1 MPRVSQVVFAAGPVG
16 YAADMAASADVN
28 PGAGDTEDQGT
39 TKPGPANP
47 QGSNDL
53 DAPTPPG
60 GPLRSDTPDGAVAP
74 GGPGTPAQPGKLQEV
89 ERPTRPV
96 DEPVG
101 PTDREVSQSTQEQN
115 AETSQGEPS
124 DDSGSE

>member
-1 MPRVSQVVFAAGPVG
+1 
-16 YAADMAASADVN
+16 MAASADVN
-28 PGAGDTEDQGT
+28 PGARETEEQGT

-47 QGSNDL
+47 QGSSDL

-60 GPLRSDTPDGAVAP
+60 GPLRSDAPTGSVAP
-74 GGPGTPAQPGKLQEV
+74 GGPGTPTQPGQPQEV
-89 ERPTRPV
+89 EPPTRRV
-96 DEPVG
+96 EEPVG
-101 PTDREVSQSTQEQN
+101 SAGQEASRTPQDQN